1 MAQRTLAGMFPEHF
15 ATLSNV
21 KRVHAEEY
29 GWPERLTFPDLLR
42 MYRRNGLAA
51 AAVNA
56 FKSKTWQDVPVL
68 RVTDKDDKLSSTEE
82 AVAAHLARIRFWQ
95 QFAEAD
101 ARSIVGDYGGLV
113 LRFSDDKNMNEP
125 LDKAVGIT
133 KLFAAIPCWQHQLR
147 PAEFDTDT
155 TSETYGEPTMWEYSE
170 NAVGGDT
177 TSAGPRRRFKVHP
190 DRVLILSRD
199 GTINDRSQLEAGYNA
214 MLDAEKIS
222 GAGAEGFFKTAK
234 NAPVISMEEGNGFEE
249 MARGMGIDPSELTDK
264 LNDVVKS
271 WSAGFDASLLL
282 SKMKTEFPNI
292 TLPQP
297 EEFWNICVM
306 TFSASMRIPFKVLI
320 GMITGERA
328 STEDAKDWARTNEA
342 RRSGEIVPAIMTLI
356 ERFQKAGT
364 LPAGA
369 WRVEWTSLLDDGP
382 DAMMSRAKT
391 MSEINTSEAGEVFDV
406 TEIRRAAGHP
416 AGLPIDDDEGDED
429 DG

>member
-21 KRVHAEEY
+21 KRVHADEY
-29 GWPERLTFPDLLR
+29 GWPDRLTFPDLLR

-68 RVTDKDDKLSSTEE
+68 RVTEKDDKLSSTEE

-113 LRFSDDKNMNEP
+113 LRFADNKKMNEP
-125 LDKAVGIT
+125 LDNAVGIT

-147 PAEFDTDT
+147 PSEFDTNT
-155 TSETYGEPTMWEYSE
+155 ESETYGEPTMWEYAE

-177 TSAGPRRRFKVHP
+177 ASAGPRRRFKVHP

-249 MARGMGIDPSELTDK
+249 MARGMGINPNEVVDV

-356 ERFQKAGT
+356 ERFQGAGT
-364 LPAGA
+364 LPAGE
-369 WRVEWTSLLDDGP
+369 WRVEWDSLLDDGP
-382 DAMMSRAKT
+382 DAMMARAKT

-416 AGLPIDDDEGDED
+416 AGLPLDDEEDEND
-429 DG
+429 E

>member
-15 ATLSNV
+15 GALSNV
-21 KRVHAEEY
+21 KRVHADEY
-29 GWPERLTFPDLLR
+29 GWPERLTFPDILR

-68 RVTDKDDKLSSTEE
+68 RVTDKDDDLSSTEE
-82 AVAAHLARIRFWQ
+82 AVADHLARIRFWQ

-113 LRFSDDKNMNEP
+113 LRFADDKKMNEP
-125 LDKAVGIT
+125 LDKAVGIN

-147 PAEFDTDT
+147 PSEFDTNT
-155 TSETYGEPTMWEYSE
+155 ESETYGEPTMWEYAE

-234 NAPVISMEEGNGFEE
+234 NAPVISMEDGNGFEE
-249 MARGMGIDPSELTDK
+249 MARGMGIDPTELTDK
-264 LNDVVKS
+264 LNEVVKAWAS
-271 WSAGFDASLLL
+271 GFDASLLL

-297 EEFWNICVM
+297 EQFWNICVM
-306 TFSASMRIPFKVLI
+306 TFAASMRIPFKVLI

-342 RRSGEIVPAIMTLI
+342 RRSGEIVPAIMTLV
-356 ERFQKAGT
+356 ERFQKADT
-364 LPAGA
+364 LPAGE
-369 WRVEWTSLLDDGP
+369 WRVEWDSLLDDGP
-382 DAMMSRAKT
+382 DAMMGRAKT

-416 AGLPIDDDEGDED
+416 AGLPLDDKEDDDDE
-429 DG
+429 